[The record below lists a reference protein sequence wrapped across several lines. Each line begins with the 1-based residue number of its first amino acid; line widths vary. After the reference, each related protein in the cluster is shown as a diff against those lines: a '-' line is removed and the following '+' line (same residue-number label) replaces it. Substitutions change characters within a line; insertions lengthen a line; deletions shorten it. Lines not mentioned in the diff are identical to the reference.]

1 MNERGNIPILLKNLA
16 DHPSFEISFAPP
28 SHSCTIVA
36 PGGTNEHLHAREQFD
51 RARLVVAR

>member
-1 MNERGNIPILLKNLA
+1 MNEGDIPILLKNLA
-16 DHPSFEISFAPP
+16 DHPSFEISLAPP
-28 SHSCTIVA
+28 SHSWTIVA